1 MGPEGE
7 SDARPA
13 GTVDEA
19 VDGAPGTDAAE
30 ATDAATDA
38 ADVVDAAADGDGSGA
53 EDAVSPAGAEMPNR
67 RTSILRAGI
76 IVGVLVVVFGIILPK
91 VVDYSEVKDALASL
105 TPTQIVQISIL
116 GVIAWFVTGLLF
128 CVVIPGLSAIRGLMA
143 YLILSGMGPSLP
155 FGPWN
160 MGVTWVVLRGWGVS
174 LQSATTGMALY
185 GTISTLGRFALPL
198 LAIILIAIA
207 GGGDGTHS
215 GARLIAILSG
225 VIFIV
230 ATTVLVLVVRS
241 DRAAD
246 WIGRTLDRYIALL
259 LGRLRRA
266 EHPDVNGGIHR
277 FRNELGEI
285 VRRRG
290 LAGLLANILAQI
302 PWWLTF
308 VVALRFCG
316 VPADAVTPL
325 DVLAVFALTSVITII
340 PIAPGG
346 AGVPEL
352 LYIAGLTAI
361 APQYDAQITAGVFL
375 FRLYVWF
382 LPIPISWILLKVV
395 RRGRSML
402 PTTRELRSYA
412 AST

>member
-1 MGPEGE
+1 ME
-7 SDARPA
+7 SD
-13 GTVDEA
+13 DESVVTGGDAA
-19 VDGAPGTDAAE
+19 VTAEDGAAPT
-30 ATDAATDA
+30 
-38 ADVVDAAADGDGSGA
+38 AAAAPTAGASDGGAAAGEGSG
-53 EDAVSPAGAEMPNR
+53 VGGEMPSR
-67 RTSILRAGI
+67 RTAILRAGV

-91 VVDYSEVKDALASL
+91 VVDYSEVRDALAAL
-105 TPTQIVQISIL
+105 TFTQIVQITIL
-116 GVIAWFVTGLLF
+116 GVICWFACGVLF
-128 CVVIPGLSAIRGLMA
+128 VVVIPGLSWLRGTEA

-185 GTISTLGRFALPL
+185 GTIGTLGRFALPL
-198 LAIILIAIA
+198 VAIILIGVA
-207 GGGDGTHS
+207 GGGDGTHG
-215 GARLIAILSG
+215 GARLIAIVSA

-230 ATTVLVLVVRS
+230 VTTVLVSVVRS

-246 WIGRTLDRYIALL
+246 WIGRTVDRYVGLL
-259 LGRLRRA
+259 LGRLRRP
-266 EHPDVNGGIHR
+266 EHPDINAGVHR
-277 FRNELGEI
+277 FRDELGEV

-290 LAGLLANILAQI
+290 LAGLLANIGAQF
-302 PWWLTF
+302 PWWLLF
-308 VVALRFCG
+308 VVALRFTG
-316 VPADAVTPL
+316 VPATALTPL

-352 LYIAGLTAI
+352 LYIAGLTSI
-361 APQYDAQITAGVFL
+361 APGYDAQITAGVFL

-382 LPIPISWILLKVV
+382 LPIPIAWILLKLV

-402 PTTRELRSYA
+402 PTTRELRAYA
-412 AST
+412 VP